1 MAWCC
6 NNTMEEKSDKV
17 SCESC
22 PLDSIP
28 KMIAKLFKR
37 K

>member
-1 MAWCC
+1 MYYH
-6 NNTMEEKSDKV
+6 TMEEKSDKV

-28 KMIAKLFKR
+28 RMIARWFR
-37 K
+37 KK